1 MAGLAPTGASR
12 LVAVCAGAALGVGAI
27 AMDGAAQ
34 ARADAQSANLTS
46 SVDLWGSSAEGAGQT
61 GCRIVSGGASRIS
74 VSTQWVRGQ
83 KAVLSGSGWT
93 VAGSARAFVSVALDE
108 GRQLRPSDKQLPT
121 WAQRALADDRQVW
134 DVVELD
140 AQGSFTAEIAVP
152 DEWEAG
158 SRHTVVISN
167 GESGAPVTFSVFV
180 VGALTPLRPENCAN
194 GPEKPVPAEPSS
206 SPSPSPSAPSPSVSP
221 SAPSPSPSP
230 SAPSPSVSPSPA
242 PSHAPTGAA
251 PTISR
256 EPELEWRGGGARA
269 VEDGAAPDPEPVP
282 TTAAPRVAGPS
293 AAPSASDGAAST
305 QVPAV
310 PAAPARTQESL
321 PAAPGAP
328 GRAAPQDGSAGEGAA
343 EGPLGSGPVADP
355 SPVTAPA
362 ARPTAA
368 QPSASP
374 STEPTRVSA
383 DAAVPPNA
391 GGGSSE
397 ESASGLNSWVMVGG
411 AGLLLLG
418 VTVAFTFIRR
428 MAHPH

>member
-140 AQGSFTAEIAVP
+140 AQGSFTAEIMVP

-167 GESGAPVTFSVFV
+167 GESGAPVTFSVV
-180 VGALTPLRPENCAN
+180 
-194 GPEKPVPAEPSS
+194 
-206 SPSPSPSAPSPSVSP
+206 
-221 SAPSPSPSP
+221 
-230 SAPSPSVSPSPA
+230 
-242 PSHAPTGAA
+242 AA
-251 PTISR
+251 
-256 EPELEWRGGGARA
+256 
-269 VEDGAAPDPEPVP
+269 D
-282 TTAAPRVAGPS
+282 
-293 AAPSASDGAAST
+293 
-305 QVPAV
+305 
-310 PAAPARTQESL
+310 
-321 PAAPGAP
+321 
-328 GRAAPQDGSAGEGAA
+328 
-343 EGPLGSGPVADP
+343 
-355 SPVTAPA
+355 
-362 ARPTAA
+362 
-368 QPSASP
+368 
-374 STEPTRVSA
+374 
-383 DAAVPPNA
+383 
-391 GGGSSE
+391 
-397 ESASGLNSWVMVGG
+397 
-411 AGLLLLG
+411 
-418 VTVAFTFIRR
+418 
-428 MAHPH
+428 